1 VSRAVVF
8 WLERAPVPRFWGYG
22 RESSLLLWSWMFWG
36 FGVGLWSYLW
46 PVFLAEL
53 GASSVEVGLVVATGS
68 VVATLCYVPGGYVAQ
83 LGHLKW
89 QLALGHLLP
98 IAAIASFAFA
108 RDWWHVL
115 PGIVASSSVG
125 LVAPA
130 VNALMAQIA
139 DDEAIPTPR
148 YFTLLSVTLYA
159 GMAVTPP
166 IGGWIGERYGMHA
179 IFPVV
184 SAAYAAS
191 VLLMWMVRSRDAAR
205 DIDPGQARRG
215 ALVAG
220 SGTYLRLLSD
230 PAIRL
235 FLVVAFLLHGG
246 AHLGLPFVP
255 LYLEEIHGWDSTRIG
270 WVASGTGIGAVVLLL
285 TMERFRRTYGPTLAT
300 WLAGGFTGVHLGCTV
315 LSGAAPIQIVGFFC
329 RGGFQTM
336 ATLTTVGLT
345 EMVPRASLAPAIA
358 LLATV
363 AGGAAI
369 AAPPLGGWLY
379 ALSPAAPFL
388 VGIGVLAVSAP
399 LVSRALRRAPAPGV
413 ATPASPLRGAVA
425 ASAE

>member
-1 VSRAVVF
+1 MIA

-22 RESSLLLWSWMFWG
+22 REPSLLLWSWMFWG

-46 PVFLAEL
+46 PVFLAGL

-68 VVATLCYVPGGYVAQ
+68 IVSTLCYLPGGYVAQ

-89 QLALGHLLP
+89 QLGLGHLLP
-98 IAAIASFAFA
+98 IGAIASFAFVGE
-108 RDWWHVL
+108 WWHVL

-139 DDEAIPTPR
+139 DKESIPTPR

-159 GMAVTPP
+159 GMVVTPP

-179 IFPVV
+179 VFPLV
-184 SAAYAAS
+184 SAAYAVS
-191 VLLMWMVRSRDAAR
+191 VLLMWMVRSRDTAHEPDA
-205 DIDPGQARRG
+205 GESRRG
-215 ALVAG
+215 ALAAG
-220 SGTYLRLLSD
+220 SGAYRRLLSD
-230 PAIRL
+230 PTIRL

-255 LYLEEIHGWDSTRIG
+255 LYLEEIHAWDSTRIG
-270 WVASGTGIGAVVLLL
+270 WVASATGIGAVVLLL
-285 TMERFRRTYGPTLAT
+285 TMERFRRAHGAVPAT
-300 WLAGGFTGVHLGCTV
+300 WLATGFTGVHLGCTV
-315 LSGAAPIQIVGFFC
+315 LSGAAPVQAVGFFC

-345 EMVPRASLAPAIA
+345 EMVPRARLAPAIA

-379 ALSPAAPFL
+379 SLSPAAPFL

-399 LVSRALRRAPAPGV
+399 LVGRALRPAPAPV
-413 ATPASPLRGAVA
+413 AATPPPRSGSTAAAVA
-425 ASAE
+425 E